1 MFLSLK
7 ANWIMYAKRNE
18 SDYNIRS
25 LGLKWVGKWTMCPTT
40 HTKPREVISHFDTL
54 LPLNCNSKVGEG
66 FWSLRNVFACLNT
79 SLTLIVNTNNIMLII
94 TCWESLISLTTF
106 LYRHK
111 LTWHVDVERC
121 KKLHASL
128 WQKLSTVAKGKA
140 KIEMSPFFWF

>member
-7 ANWIMYAKRNE
+7 ANWIMYAKWNE
-18 SDYNIRS
+18 SDYKIRS
-25 LGLKWVGKWTMCPTT
+25 LGLKRVGKWTMCPTT
-40 HTKPREVISHFDTL
+40 HTKPREVISHFNTL
-54 LPLNCNSKVGEG
+54 LPLVVTAKSVKVYGLEE
-66 FWSLRNVFACLNT
+66 LLL
-79 SLTLIVNTNNIMLII
+79 LTTNNIILII